1 MYVLQDA
8 PIEKEHDIWVGL
20 DTTVD
25 NASLYKVFASR
36 YSSVRSANV
45 MFDRI
50 SGRSKGHAFV
60 RFGHQFEPN
69 KAIRAINGYVGLGEF
84 PLNVKEAV
92 RRSEKTLS
100 EPFTFFHPVT
110 RQTHVVDTDYWSKA
124 NSICQSHVQ
133 ELNEIW
139 K

>member
-1 MYVLQDA
+1 MQDA
-8 PIEKEHDIWVGL
+8 PIEKERDIWVGL
-20 DTTVD
+20 DITVD

-45 MFDRI
+45 MYDRI

-60 RFGHQFEPN
+60 RFGHKFEPN
-69 KAIRAINGYVGLGEF
+69 RAILAINGYVGLGEY

-92 RRSEKTLS
+92 RRSEETVS
-100 EPFTFFHPVT
+100 EQFTFFHPFT
-110 RQTHVVDTDYWSKA
+110 RQTCVVDTNNWSKA
-124 NSICQSHVQ
+124 NAICQSHAR